1 MTQKKTTRKT
11 AGRPNKVNELCEPKN
26 WERIVDYTEYMMSRE
41 AICKFMD
48 CNKDTLLKAIKKKGF
63 KDFQDLKEHCSQ
75 NVRYAMKKQ
84 VFDEIKNGTAS
95 DKIKIYYL
103 ENYVLPFEEH
113 MQEKQEETNSNTI
126 VYIPVA
132 DFADPQKLQAA
143 AQKQQEDL
151 EDRINQ
157 HMRENNID

>member
-84 VFDEIKNGTAS
+84 VFDEIKNGKAS

-113 MQEKQEETNSNTI
+113 MQEVKEENNNNI
-126 VYIPVA
+126 VFVPVNNFGSPE
-132 DFADPQKLQAA
+132 DMRKFAE
-143 AQKQQEDL
+143 QQQDNL
-151 EDRINQ
+151 EAEIAEFA
-157 HMRENNID
+157 RENNLD